1 MVQPLRIVM
10 YHYVRDLVRTRYP
23 GINGLDV
30 AAFHRQLDHLQ
41 SSSTIVRME
50 DVHEAVRGRAEL
62 PPDATLL
69 TFDDGY
75 ADHYTVVFPIL
86 HERGLQGSFFAPV
99 APVRDGVLLDVNRVH
114 FVLASVASPAELAAA
129 IDEDVNAHRERDD
142 VGPVSA
148 YRTEWAQPNR
158 FDDGETVYVK
168 RMLQTALPEDLRA
181 EIAARLFR
189 RFVGIDESTFAAELY
204 LSREQA
210 KVMVANGMHFGSH
223 GASHVWLNRASRES
237 QIAEIEQSCSFLD
250 DLGMPV
256 QDGWTMCYPYG
267 GWNPEL
273 VELLRERRC
282 TVGLT
287 TEVATAMV
295 GGHDPLLLPRYD
307 TNDFPQ

>member
-1 MVQPLRIVM
+1 MVQPLTIVM

-23 GINGLDV
+23 GINGLDTT
-30 AAFHRQLDHLQ
+30 AFHRQLDHLQ
-41 SSSTIVRME
+41 STSTIVRME

-62 PPDATLL
+62 PPDAALL

-99 APVRDGVLLDVNRVH
+99 APVRDGALLDVNRVH
-114 FVLASVASPAELAAA
+114 FVLASAASPAELAAA
-129 IDEDVNAHRERDD
+129 IDEDVNAHRERADID
-142 VGPVSA
+142 PVSS
-148 YRTEWAQPNR
+148 YRTKWAEPNR

-181 EIAARLFR
+181 EIASRLFR
-189 RFVGIDESTFAAELY
+189 RFVGIDEATFAAELY

-210 KVMVANGMHFGSH
+210 KVMVDNGMHFGSH
-223 GASHVWLNRASRES
+223 GASHVWLDRADRET
-237 QIAEIEQSCSFLD
+237 QIAEIDQSCSFLD
-250 DLGMPV
+250 ELGMPV
-256 QDGWTMCYPYG
+256 HDGWTMCYPYG
-267 GWNPEL
+267 GWNPQL

-287 TEVATAMV
+287 TEVATAMI